1 MLSFIILYIHTTTA
15 QIQQS
20 TTVNALTQPLNGISI
35 TYNPESTKIF
45 GTSYNI
51 SVKSQTAYDLSISLD
66 TTWSF
71 KPTQPTTLIL
81 TLNGNTPNPTV
92 DSDFII
98 IFTVDNTQYFSF
110 FIHLD
115 NHPHRSRIYP
125 YEKLAHESDILSY
138 LQNSSIYPQRW
149 FRVSNGDQSPGWVAT
164 NPRYNT
170 QAQWPLQFHIT
181 NNISSNSILFSYY
194 DKATIYETGNTFND
208 TFTPNTPI
216 NIYIMGDTSREQF
229 YIHDINIQLYHDNI
243 PTISP
248 TNIPTI
254 SPTNTPTTNIP
265 TTNIPTTNTPTTDIP
280 TLFPTTSVSTS
291 SPTDK
296 PSHSPTF
303 IPTKSPI
310 MEHGVTMKSTVQNE
324 GKQQQSVGSS
334 NDSVLY
340 GLLGAILGMLILIAI
355 CFGLYWLK
363 RNKNANTGHMT
374 KQIEMQNEVQ
384 IEGGTKQNNNVNGN
398 EGEMEIVET
407 MGNESNDIDNMNLL
421 QDQEDQEII
430 NEINETKGNDIELN
444 NDEEVVDMINQTD
457 IGDDDDDEIETIM

>member
-265 TTNIPTTNTPTTDIP
+265 TTNIPTTNTPTTSNP
-280 TLFPTTSVSTS
+280 TSSSPTTS
-291 SPTDK
+291 
-296 PSHSPTF
+296 
-303 IPTKSPI
+303 IPTSYPTTYVPTTITPTTIEPTIRPSLSPI
-310 MEHGVTMKSTVQNE
+310 YTPTISPETKSD
-324 GKQQQSVGSS
+324 G
-334 NDSVLY
+334 
-340 GLLGAILGMLILIAI
+340 
-355 CFGLYWLK
+355 
-363 RNKNANTGHMT
+363 
-374 KQIEMQNEVQ
+374 
-384 IEGGTKQNNNVNGN
+384 
-398 EGEMEIVET
+398 
-407 MGNESNDIDNMNLL
+407 
-421 QDQEDQEII
+421 
-430 NEINETKGNDIELN
+430 EINDLYTTSDSADTKEHLSK
-444 NDEEVVDMINQTD
+444 T
-457 IGDDDDDEIETIM
+457 GD